1 MVGIK
6 IIGKD
11 YEKTLANAKKAKY
24 YLTQNL
30 NKDTLVLGPT
40 TAAIL
45 KFNNEYRMQI
55 IIKYKFDDKLMPT
68 LKELDNIF
76 INIKD
81 SYLEID
87 FNPLRI

>member
-1 MVGIK
+1 MVGLK

-11 YEKTLANAKKAKY
+11 YEKTLENAKKAKH
-24 YLTQNL
+24 YLTKNL
-30 NKDTLVLGPT
+30 NKDTIVLGPT

-55 IIKYKFDDKLMPT
+55 IIKYKFDDKLMNT